1 MKGKKLLA
9 GLLSLAMLTGLV
21 PGAALAEDAAER
33 TVWYYSDFESGNI
46 NTGAN
51 VVPKSNKIE
60 AYTDDNDNTSVL
72 IEASGTDDCYFEAAT
87 TGIDYDN
94 LVVDLSLSIVEGGTK
109 GNLQFKDSDKK
120 QGTLLKFENDLV
132 TSAGS
137 GKELGKLK
145 EGKWLDIS
153 FAIDFTNRTYSTYV
167 DGEQVEKG
175 VALGGEVAKNFIN
188 MRLYIYGGSTGDILL
203 DNFAL
208 YEGTEPRDVSDEYEP
223 APTMTPVGPGKNYEL
238 NTADMT
244 KLDGGVALLL
254 DYANAYANNTLT
266 KVDPENEAVVP
277 FTENDRTLVPL
288 RFISESVGA
297 EVGWDEET
305 QTATVTGEGKN
316 ITLTLGQSEMYVD
329 GQAVALDAAAA
340 SYNDRTMLP
349 LRALVEALGKNVYWD
364 DRGLILITEPDI
376 TLDAEVDA
384 RLIGA
389 MYGYLKTGTLALNY
403 AVAPSFTQEIIDDA
417 IAARPL
423 SYRSGANAAAGEN
436 GAKALYYL
444 TLSEYLGMNLS
455 ATDGTTA
462 KEGALKQLRALIGG
476 GNEPFACVGCYW
488 SHAVVAA
495 DLVLVKNTPSIYN
508 ELTQDEKDRMDWLM
522 KALAVAGNWGFNDEN
537 NYSTGTDLMG
547 NFGKTWNPNY
557 RNAYLPVVLSG
568 AMYFGAE
575 ELDEIFTSFSY
586 DEYMAKFDE
595 YGFTNIKEAWEPAG
609 KDAMENGGEV
619 TLLGG
624 IGASGM
630 VAGQSGGSGKGV
642 KIPFKYN
649 GMGPDQILDIYM
661 GLMEYTFGK
670 VVQSTYGVE
679 GQPDYCY
686 IISGKTSP
694 YEGYNGMMTE
704 FAGSDGSGLR
714 SNAGYGFDSMLSI
727 VPTLANLKLFGIWDS
742 STERQQKIDAL
753 VYVGTQDLIFKMQ
766 EGYHGYSTGSVHE
779 VHEYS
784 SVTRGYAMDKDIWR
798 AFHNFETTPTT
809 ITTDPN
815 KVELPDMPDAEPKD
829 GVTEAPEGALV
840 PDMYSGKFPEEAY
853 IRLDKAYDGNVTAE
867 FDLVLGPEMDGDFD
881 GVIMYDSADA
891 SEKTY
896 QKVNCLIQLKDGTI
910 NIMNGGGYKPTSFQ
924 TIANYRYHF
933 RVEMNAQTKK
943 WSVWITPT
951 YPEQGEETLVA
962 ENYDFRTGAEEI
974 SDIGSLILIQATD
987 FGSYWIENHTV
998 TE

>member
-9 GLLSLAMLTGLV
+9 GLLSLAMLIGLV
-21 PGAALAEDAAER
+21 PGAVSAAEK
-33 TVWYYSDFESGNI
+33 TVWYYSDYESGDI
-46 NTGAN
+46 ATGAA
-51 VVPKSNKIE
+51 VVAKSNKIE
-60 AYTDDNDNTSVL
+60 AYADSDDNTCVM
-72 IEASGTDDCYFEAAT
+72 IETTGGEDCYYEANT
-87 TGIDYDN
+87 NGIGWDN
-94 LVVDLSLSIVEGGTK
+94 VVVDLSLSIKDHSPG
-109 GNLQFKDSDKK
+109 GNLQFKDKDRK
-120 QGTLLKFENDLV
+120 QSTLLTFSADVVK
-132 TSAGS
+132 SAGS
-137 GKELGKLK
+137 DKELGKLK
-145 EGKWLDIS
+145 KGKWLDLS
-153 FAIDFTNRTYSTYV
+153 FVLNFTDRTYSTYV
-167 DGEQVEKG
+167 DGKQVEKN
-175 VALGGEVAKNFIN
+175 VAIKGDAAKEFIN
-188 MRLYIYGGSTGDILL
+188 MRLYVAKGTTGGILL
-203 DNFAL
+203 DNFAV
-208 YEGTEPRDVSDEYEP
+208 YQGTEPRDVSEEYEP
-223 APTMTPVGPGKNYEL
+223 APTMKPVGPGKDYEL

-244 KLDGGVALLL
+244 KLNGGVALLL
-254 DYANAYANNTLT
+254 DYANAYANDALT

-297 EVGWDEET
+297 EVGWDEAT
-305 QTATVTGEGKN
+305 QTATVTGAGKN
-316 ITLTLGQSEMYVD
+316 ITLTLGQAEMYVD

-364 DRGLILITEPDI
+364 ERGLILITEPSV
-376 TLDAEVDA
+376 TLDAEADA

-403 AVAPSFTQEIIDDA
+403 AVAPTFTQDIIDDA
-417 IAARPL
+417 VATRSL
-423 SYRSGANAAAGEN
+423 SYKGGANAGAGEK

-444 TLSEYLGMNLS
+444 ALSEYLGMNLS

-462 KEGALKQLRALIGG
+462 KEGALTQLRSLIGG

-488 SHAVVAA
+488 SHATVAA

-522 KALAVAGNWGFNDEN
+522 KALAVAGNWGFNDAN
-537 NYSTGTDLMG
+537 NYKTGTDLMG

-595 YGFTNIKEAWEPAG
+595 YGFTNIKGAWEPAG

-619 TLLGG
+619 KLLGG

-642 KIPFKYN
+642 KLPFKYN
-649 GMGPDQILDIYM
+649 GMGLDQIEEIYCN
-661 GLMEYTFGK
+661 LMRYTYGK
-670 VVQSTYGVE
+670 VVQSSYGVE
-679 GQPDYCY
+679 GQADYSY
-686 IISGKTSP
+686 IISGKPSP
-694 YEGYNGMMTE
+694 YEGYNGMMSE
-704 FAGSDGSGLR
+704 FAGGDGSGLR
-714 SNAGYGFDSMLSI
+714 SNAGYGFDSFMSI

-742 STERQQKIDAL
+742 VSEEQQAIDAL
-753 VYVGTQDLIFKMQ
+753 MYVGNNDLIFKMQ

-779 VHEYS
+779 VYEYS
-784 SVTRGYAMDKDIWR
+784 SLTRGYAMDKDIWR
-798 AFHNFETTPTT
+798 AFHCFETTPTT
-809 ITTDPN
+809 IAKDPN
-815 KVELPDMPDAEPKD
+815 AVELPDMPDADPKD
-829 GVTEAPEGALV
+829 GVTEAPAGALV
-840 PDMYSGKFPEEAY
+840 PGMYSGKFPEESY
-853 IRLDKAYDGNVTAE
+853 IRLDKAYTGDVTAE
-867 FDLVLGPEMDGDFD
+867 FDLVFGPEMDGDFD

-896 QKVNCLIQLKDGTI
+896 QKVNCLIQLKGGTI

-933 RVEMNAQTKK
+933 KVQLNAKTKK

-962 ENYDFRTGAEEI
+962 ENYDFRTGAEAI
-974 SDIGSLILIQATD
+974 SDIGSLILVQATD